1 MSEKD
6 LGARIDAL
14 EARSM
19 FQEATIETL
28 NATVTAQWQAID
40 ALNRRI
46 AALNERLAEAD
57 ANAPAPAIERPP
69 HY

>member
-1 MSEKD
+1 MSEKE

-14 EARSM
+14 EARLM

-40 ALNRRI
+40 LLKRRV
-46 AALNERLAEAD
+46 AVLTEQLAEAD
-57 ANAPAPAIERPP
+57 ANAPAPANERPP

>member
-1 MSEKD
+1 MSEKE
-6 LGARIDAL
+6 LGARIDTL
-14 EARSM
+14 EARLM

-40 ALNRRI
+40 LLKRRV
-46 AALNERLAEAD
+46 AALTEQLAEAD
-57 ANAPAPAIERPP
+57 ANARAPANERPP

>member
-1 MSEKD
+1 MSEKE

-14 EARSM
+14 EARLM

-40 ALNRRI
+40 ALKRRV
-46 AALNERLAEAD
+46 AALNEQLAEAD
-57 ANAPAPAIERPP
+57 ANAPAPANERPP

>member
-1 MSEKD
+1 MSEKE

-14 EARSM
+14 EARLM

-40 ALNRRI
+40 LLKRRV
-46 AALNERLAEAD
+46 AALTEQLAEAEV
-57 ANAPAPAIERPP
+57 NAPAPANERPP